1 MKRFKN
7 ILYILDETTIS
18 QGNSAEKVANI
29 ARLNKAKVTTLIAE
43 EKARL
48 DDLRLHISG
57 RHNEIQRAILQQ
69 NTENLD
75 WFISRKIWDGIDI
88 KTEYPEASG
97 FISIIQKVLRDKHDL
112 VIKEEPLEHGID
124 QLTMRLVRKCPC
136 PVWVIKSG
144 SDYSRRILA
153 AANLGDESLEA
164 RALSKKIIELTHSL
178 ARRENVRH
186 TIYMPGDLS
195 MSLC

>member
-57 RHNEIQRAILQQ
+57 RYNEIQRAILQLLLCCLQ
-69 NTENLD
+69 
-75 WFISRKIWDGIDI
+75 
-88 KTEYPEASG
+88 SG
-97 FISIIQKVLRDKHDL
+97 CHTSEQSQVLH
-112 VIKEEPLEHGID
+112 
-124 QLTMRLVRKCPC
+124 QLRFL
-136 PVWVIKSG
+136 
-144 SDYSRRILA
+144 
-153 AANLGDESLEA
+153 
-164 RALSKKIIELTHSL
+164 
-178 ARRENVRH
+178 
-186 TIYMPGDLS
+186 
-195 MSLC
+195 